1 MPLEKAVIVGSSSQI
16 LGLRLS
22 RYLKSSIVPVEFK
35 TFPDGERY
43 IRIKEEPKNCHAVV
57 VQSTIPPNPNQSIIE
72 LCFILE
78 TLKEIG
84 VEKIT
89 AVIPYFAYA
98 RQDKKFLPGEAVS
111 GRIICKIIQNAGAD
125 EVITVDI
132 HSKRMLEN
140 FKIPVKNISAVPQI
154 GRYLKNFELT
164 NPLIISPDEGAI
176 ERAKNLAAF
185 MDAEYVT
192 FIKSRDKHTG
202 EIEIQAKEINVANRD
217 VVIVDDIISTGGT
230 MASAIE
236 IAKRQGAVRVYAA
249 CTHAVLVGDSRFKIL
264 NAGANEIIGTDTVPS
279 DVSFVSVAPIIAEA
293 LKE

>member
-1 MPLEKAVIVGSSSQI
+1 MALEKTVIPGPSSQL

-22 RYLKSSIVPVEFK
+22 RYLKSNVVPIEFK

-57 VQSTIPPNPNQSIIE
+57 VQSTMPGPNQSIIE

-111 GRIICKIIQNAGAD
+111 GRIVCNIIQNAGAD

-140 FKIPVKNISAVPQI
+140 FKIPVRDVSAVPQI
-154 GRYLKNFELT
+154 SEYLNNFKLT
-164 NPLIISPDEGAI
+164 APLIISPDEGAI
-176 ERAKNLAAF
+176 ERAKNLASF
-185 MDAEYVT
+185 MDAECVS

-202 EIEIQAKEINVANRD
+202 EIEIKIKEINVANRD

-230 MASAIE
+230 MARAVQ
-236 IAKRQGAVRVYAA
+236 IAKSQGAARVYTA

-279 DVSFVSVAPIIAEA
+279 DVSFVSVAPVIAEA
-293 LKE
+293 LR

>member
-1 MPLEKAVIVGSSSQI
+1 MLEKTVIPGPSSQL
-16 LGLRLS
+16 LGLRLA
-22 RYLKSSIVPVEFK
+22 RCLKSSVVPIEFK

-43 IRIKEEPKNCHAVV
+43 IRIKEEPKNGHAVV
-57 VQSTIPPNPNQSIIE
+57 VQSTIPPDPNQCIIE

-84 VEKIT
+84 LEKIT

-111 GRIICKIIQNAGAD
+111 GKIICDIIQNAGAD

-132 HSKRMLEN
+132 HSKRILEN
-140 FKIPVKNISAVPQI
+140 FKIPIRDVSAVPLL
-154 GRYLKNFELT
+154 GEYLNNFKLT

-176 ERAKNLAAF
+176 ERARTLAVF

-192 FIKSRDKHTG
+192 FTKSRDKHTG
-202 EIEIQAKEINVANRD
+202 EIEILIKEIDVANRD
-217 VVIVDDIISTGGT
+217 VVIIDDIISTGGT
-230 MASAIE
+230 MASAVE
-236 IAKRQGAVRVYAA
+236 IAKSQGAARVYAA

-279 DVSFVSVAPIIAEA
+279 DVSFVSAAPIIAEA

>member
-1 MPLEKAVIVGSSSQI
+1 MTLEKTVIAGPSSQL

-22 RYLKSSIVPVEFK
+22 RFLKANVVPIEFK

-43 IRIKEEPKNCHAVV
+43 IRIKEEPKNCHAIV

-78 TLKEIG
+78 TLKEISID
-84 VEKIT
+84 KIT

-111 GRIICKIIQNAGAD
+111 GKIVCNIIQNAGAD
-125 EVITVDI
+125 EIITVDI

-140 FKIPVKNISAVPQI
+140 FKIPVRDVSAIPQI
-154 GRYLKNFELT
+154 GEYLNNFKLT
-164 NPLIISPDEGAI
+164 DPLIISPDEGAI
-176 ERAKNLAAF
+176 ERARNLASF
-185 MDAEYVT
+185 MDAEYVS

-202 EIEIQAKEINVANRD
+202 EIEIKIKEINVANRD

-230 MASAIE
+230 MTSAVE
-236 IAKRQGAVRVYAA
+236 IAKSQGAARVYAA

-264 NAGANEIIGTDTVPS
+264 SAGANEIIGTDTVPS
-279 DVSFVSVAPIIAEA
+279 DVSFVSVAPVIAEA
-293 LKE
+293 LR